1 MLSWVFGVFFSRKF
15 RTFNLPVTFM
25 IVASGLTCS
34 MLNISSAPLMWLS
47 FGVASQDKTWITD
60 LVMRVRSVGGRSM
73 SFFRPAQ
80 FVSLGSF
87 WAKTSHHCSRIRS
100 RVFSVRLT
108 LPSILNAHICPLKNN
123 NSKNMKNNK
132 QWINL
137 TFPLSSYNFSSDSCC
152 QLSIANCH
160 FLSLPMWNTSSSVL
174 AQRWPWHVF
183 CSRENLRTLAVWWM

>member
-1 MLSWVFGVFFSRKF
+1 MWIKFPSSILRGNIVHREKPLLQPCRKMQH
-15 RTFNLPVTFM
+15 LPEKQ
-25 IVASGLTCS
+25 ICE
-34 MLNISSAPLMWLS
+34 NPPL
-47 FGVASQDKTWITD
+47 ITD
-60 LVMRVRSVGGRSM
+60 LVMRVRSVGGRSR

-108 LPSILNAHICPLKNN
+108 LLSILNAHICPLKNN